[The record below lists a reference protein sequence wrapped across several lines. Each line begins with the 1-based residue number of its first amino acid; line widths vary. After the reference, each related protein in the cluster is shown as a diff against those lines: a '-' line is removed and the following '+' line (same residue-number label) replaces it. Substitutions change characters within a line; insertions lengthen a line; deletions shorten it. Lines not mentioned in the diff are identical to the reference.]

1 MISDEMDDSTQRVFG
16 GQAAIAH
23 LVPSPW
29 DRLKFLAALGEWRGR
44 PIRLM
49 AVQVDG
55 LPGTWGVGRGTP
67 CGLWLD
73 TADADVI
80 AYAAGTTDFHV
91 DQIIAHEAGHMVL
104 DHDAGAEGLTGLAE
118 LLPDLD
124 PATIRR
130 VLRRSEFA
138 DHQEDEAELFADLLL
153 SSTSRWRSSR
163 PMRSFWG
170 DQ

>member
-1 MISDEMDDSTQRVFG
+1 MEDSTGRVFSG
-16 GQAAIAH
+16 RSAIAH

-29 DRLKFLAALGEWRGR
+29 DRDEFLSALGQWRGR
-44 PIRLM
+44 PIQLL
-49 AVQVDG
+49 AVEADA
-55 LPGTWGVGRGTP
+55 LPGVWTPARGTP

-73 TADADVI
+73 TEDADVI

-104 DHDAGAEGLTGLAE
+104 DHDAGTDGMTGLLQ

-153 SSTSRWRSSR
+153 SGVSRYRSSR

-170 DQ
+170 ER